1 MILSHLQKWNNSY
14 QFQPKSHVSV
24 ILQIAGA
31 SLFRTP
37 KAVVATA
44 LHSEANVLEKIA
56 KSISTNLL
64 ALQLANKEFCI
75 PGKNASLG
83 VFQTGDLVP

>member
-1 MILSHLQKWNNSY
+1 MYLFIS
-14 QFQPKSHVSV
+14 
-24 ILQIAGA
+24 QIAGA

-44 LHSEANVLEKIA
+44 LHSEAKVLAKIA
-56 KSISTNLL
+56 KSISTNFL
-64 ALQLANKEFCI
+64 ALQLADKEFCI